1 MKKAEKLVFRPS
13 GFTLIELVI
22 VLIII
27 GIATGLAGI
36 YIGSSSDNLA
46 LRTFT
51 KDVSAIL
58 RYARNHAA
66 SEKVTYH
73 FIIDIEEKMYRLYA
87 DKVVEDKPLVVIN
100 KPIPEELEVIVENTG
115 EDVYDIQFFPR
126 GSSSGGIIE
135 VKNEKGGAYL
145 ILVNRITGKVEVE
158 KEQ

>member
-1 MKKAEKLVFRPS
+1 MKKADKLIFRAA
-13 GFTLIELVI
+13 GFTLVELII

-46 LRTFT
+46 IRTFT
-51 KDVSAIL
+51 NDVSAIL

-73 FIIDIEEKMYRLYA
+73 FLIDREERMYRLYS
-87 DKVVEDKPLVVIN
+87 DKVIEDKPQVTIN

-115 EDVYDIQFFPR
+115 EEPFDISFFPR
-126 GSSSGGIIE
+126 GNSSGGVFE
-135 VKNEKGGAYL
+135 VRSEKGGAYV
-145 ILVNRITGKVEVE
+145 ISVNRLTGKVEIE
-158 KEQ
+158 KEL